1 MMRVSTTHALGGTMS
16 DTTPPPAPATP
27 PAPQPPKRNHTNT
40 IIISTAA
47 VLIAGIVTA
56 GVVVSGSS
64 DSGPAPTVVKAAST
78 PSASSKKASPSP
90 SPSQETLKLG
100 DKVDIDAGGNKFSA
114 AVLAH
119 KDKGLRSPVGLFQ
132 DGQKLA
138 LIEVKVCNEG
148 EQPITVAPFTWS
160 LAYEDGSRLEPFH
173 MTGSELPPPV
183 YPMDAKVK
191 GGDCVRGNIF
201 FEVPKGFGRAERV
214 LYSPGDLDEP
224 VEWQIGK

>member
-1 MMRVSTTHALGGTMS
+1 MS
-16 DTTPPPAPATP
+16 DAIPPT
-27 PAPQPPKRNHTNT
+27 PQPPNRNHTNT

-47 VLIAGIVTA
+47 VLITGIVTA
-56 GVVVSGSS
+56 GIVLSNSRDDT
-64 DSGPAPTVVKAAST
+64 DSTPTVVKAPAST
-78 PSASSKKASPSP
+78 PSASSTKASPSP

-100 DKVDIDAGGNKFSA
+100 DKVDIDAGGKKFSA
-114 AVLAH
+114 AVLDH
-119 KDKGLRSPVGLFQ
+119 KDKGLGSPTGLFQ

-148 EQPITVAPFTWS
+148 EKPITVAPFTWS
-160 LAYEDGSRLEPFH
+160 LAYEDGARLEPFH

-191 GGDCVRGNIF
+191 GGDCVRGNVF
-201 FEVPKGFGRAERV
+201 FEVAKGFGRADRV

>member
-1 MMRVSTTHALGGTMS
+1 MSNTEPPTTT
-16 DTTPPPAPATP
+16 TTPPPA
-27 PAPQPPKRNHTNT
+27 KRSHTNT
-40 IIISTAA
+40 VIISTAA

-56 GVVVSGSS
+56 GLVVSNSR
-64 DSGPAPTVVKAAST
+64 DADDPTPTVVKAANT
-78 PSASSKKASPSP
+78 PSASSTKTSPSP

-119 KDKGLRSPVGLFQ
+119 KDKGISSPTGLFQ

-138 LIEVKVCNEG
+138 LVEVKVCNEG

-191 GGDCVRGNIF
+191 GGDCVRGNVF

-224 VEWQIGK
+224 VEWQVGK

>member
-1 MMRVSTTHALGGTMS
+1 MSNTEPPTTS
-16 DTTPPPAPATP
+16 APATP
-27 PAPQPPKRNHTNT
+27 PSAKHSHTNT
-40 IIISTAA
+40 VIISTAA

-56 GVVVSGSS
+56 GIVVSNSS
-64 DSGPAPTVVKAAST
+64 DADDPTPTVVEAANP
-78 PSASSKKASPSP
+78 PSASSTKTSPSP

-100 DKVDIDAGGNKFSA
+100 DKVDIAAGGNKFSA

-119 KDKGLRSPVGLFQ
+119 KDKGITSPTGLFQ
-132 DGQKLA
+132 DGQELA
-138 LIEVKVCNEG
+138 LVGVKVCNEG

-173 MTGSELPPPV
+173 MTGNELPPPV

-191 GGDCVRGNIF
+191 GGDCVRGNVF

-214 LYSPGDLDEP
+214 LYSPADLDEP
-224 VEWQIGK
+224 VEWQVGK

>member
-1 MMRVSTTHALGGTMS
+1 MMLSTHTYVLGGTMS
-16 DTTPPPAPATP
+16 DATPPSTPAAP
-27 PAPQPPKRNHTNT
+27 PAPQQPKRNHTNT

-56 GVVVSGSS
+56 GIVVSNSRN
-64 DSGPAPTVVKAAST
+64 DDPTPTVVKAAST
-78 PSASSKKASPSP
+78 PSASSTKASPSP

-114 AVLAH
+114 AALTH
-119 KDKGLRSPVGLFQ
+119 KDKGLRSPTGLFQ

-138 LIEVKVCNEG
+138 LVEVKVCNEG
-148 EQPITVAPFTWS
+148 EEPITVAPFTWS

-191 GGDCVRGNIF
+191 GGDCVRGNVL

>member
-1 MMRVSTTHALGGTMS
+1 M
-16 DTTPPPAPATP
+16 
-27 PAPQPPKRNHTNT
+27 KRSHTNT

-56 GVVVSGSS
+56 GIVVSNAP
-64 DSGPAPTVVKAAST
+64 DRDPKPTVVKAAST
-78 PSASSKKASPSP
+78 PSASSTKTSPSP

-100 DKVDIDAGGNKFSA
+100 DKVDIDAGGHKFSA

-119 KDKGLRSPVGLFQ
+119 KDKGIRSPVGLFQ

-138 LIEVKVCNEG
+138 LVEVKVCNEG
-148 EQPITVAPFTWS
+148 EEPITVAPFTWS

-191 GGDCVRGNIF
+191 GGDCVRGNVF

-224 VEWQIGK
+224 VEWKIGK